1 MSEMSKSQML
11 IGGEW
16 LPPASKDYFESFNPY
31 TGKPWKLIAR
41 GDAEDADRAVEAA
54 YQAFHNPDWR
64 NLTAT
69 ARGHLLRRLGDL
81 IAEHAEPLARTEVQD
96 NGKLFAEMHLQL
108 AIRRS
113 GITTMV
119 AWLTKSKGL
128 CCRSKSRTLSHLPS
142 MNRLVYVLRSCRG
155 IRPCF

>member
-1 MSEMSKSQML
+1 MSEMSKSQMF

-16 LPPASKDYFESFNPY
+16 LPPAGKDYFESFNPY
-31 TGKPWKLIAR
+31 TGKPWTLIAR

-81 IAEHAEPLARTEVQD
+81 IAEHAEPLARTEVQRQR
-96 NGKLFAEMHLQL
+96 KT
-108 AIRRS
+108 IR
-113 GITTMV
+113 
-119 AWLTKSKGL
+119 
-128 CCRSKSRTLSHLPS
+128 
-142 MNRLVYVLRSCRG
+142 
-155 IRPCF
+155 

>member
-108 AIRRS
+108 RYTPQWYYYY
-113 GITTMV
+113 G
-119 AWLTKSKGL
+119 GL
-128 CCRSKSRTLSHLPS
+128 ADKIEGSVLPIEKPDTFTFTQYEPLLSLIH
-142 MNRLVYVLRSCRG
+142 
-155 IRPCF
+155 I